1 MLKAKTLIVRLEEKI
16 EIGLNVWLL
25 KNKEKDIRFFQQTH
39 IPPEIIPID
48 KEDPIKRERGME
60 KAAYSERRG
69 YFMYT
74 ILFEE

>member
-16 EIGLNVWLL
+16 EIKLNAWLL
-25 KNKEKDIRFFQQTH
+25 ENKEKDIRFFEQTH
-39 IPPEIIPID
+39 IPPVIIPID
-48 KEDPIKRERGME
+48 KDDPVKRERGME
-60 KAAYSERRG
+60 KAAFSERRG